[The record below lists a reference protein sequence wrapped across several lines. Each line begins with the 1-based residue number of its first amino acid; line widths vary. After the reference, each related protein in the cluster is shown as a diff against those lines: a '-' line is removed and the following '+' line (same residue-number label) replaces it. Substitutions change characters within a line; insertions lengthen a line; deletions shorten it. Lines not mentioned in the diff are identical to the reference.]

1 MVRTLAPREAEAL
14 IAAGDLDVIDV
25 RDPRDWAS
33 GHVPGARSVPL
44 DELRADPRSK
54 LPRDRVLFVCA
65 RGMRSQTA
73 ATLAEEIG
81 LTEVSSL
88 DGGTLAWAAA
98 GLPIDS
104 PPEAAPAARA
114 AAQETADAVAASCGL
129 PEPGLD
135 AVVGAKLGQLRAE
148 RGLTL
153 DALARVTGLSRTLLG
168 QIENGKAATSVGL
181 VWKLARA
188 FDVQFSALLAS
199 GVSGPID
206 VLRARTAR
214 RLVSPDGRFSS
225 RALFPLVG
233 EAEVEFY
240 ELSLAPHSRE
250 DALPHA
256 SGTRENLVVSAGRLE
271 LTIDGQRFELDTGDA
286 IVFAADVPHSYVN
299 LDKHECRMYLVMT
312 YAGRGGAAGP

>member
-44 DELRADPRSK
+44 DELRGDARSK

-73 ATLAEEIG
+73 ATLAEAIG
-81 LTEVSSL
+81 LTDVASL

-98 GLPIDS
+98 GLPLES

-114 AAQETADAVAASCGL
+114 AAQETADAVASCGL

-135 AVVGAKLGQLRAE
+135 AVVGTKLGQLRAE

-233 EAEVEFY
+233 DAEVEFY
-240 ELSLAPHSRE
+240 ELTLAPHSRE

-256 SGTRENLVVSAGRLE
+256 RGTRENLVVSGGRLE
-271 LTIDGQRFELDTGDA
+271 LTVDGQRFELDTGDA
-286 IVFAADVPHSYVN
+286 IAFAADVPHSYVN
-299 LDKHECRMYLVMT
+299 LDKQECRMYLVMT
-312 YAGRGGAAGP
+312 YAAAPKT